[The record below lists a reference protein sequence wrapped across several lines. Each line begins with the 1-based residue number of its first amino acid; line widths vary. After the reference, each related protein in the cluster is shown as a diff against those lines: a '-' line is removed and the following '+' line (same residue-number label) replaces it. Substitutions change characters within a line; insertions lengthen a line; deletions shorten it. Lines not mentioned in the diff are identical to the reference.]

1 MVPTTGAGNG
11 WQNKRRS
18 AEKVSHFF
26 HTQMCI
32 IFPVVIEINNIFHR
46 LMPPQRRDMW
56 RHIIKHVRP
65 KEEVDLIKKSLLL
78 HKLQK
83 RQKPLMVR
91 YLNYFYTF

>member
-1 MVPTTGAGNG
+1 
-11 WQNKRRS
+11 
-18 AEKVSHFF
+18 
-26 HTQMCI
+26 
-32 IFPVVIEINNIFHR
+32 
-46 LMPPQRRDMW
+46 MPPQRRDMW

-91 YLNYFYTF
+91 NL